1 MTVRLFA
8 MTCGWLTLPAKFILD
23 GMTGSLRLPIPS
35 YLIVHPKGKVI
46 FDSGLHT
53 SLQTNPAERLG
64 AMAAITKV
72 EFVPGEELRAR
83 LAALDIDSDD
93 IDYLVNSHLHFDHA
107 GGNDQVPNAPL
118 VIQRPEWQAAMDPD
132 LAHANG
138 FDNRDFDLGQDVKQ
152 ISGEHDLF
160 GDGGVTL
167 FPSYGHTP
175 GHQSMK
181 LKLARGDVILTG
193 DACYMRKTLDD
204 LHLPHTNFLH
214 DREGMIAS
222 LQKFRDLQK
231 RGARIFYGHDAD
243 HWANVP
249 QAPLEVL

>member
-8 MTCGWLTLPAKFILD
+8 MTCGWLTMPAKFILD
-23 GMTGSLRLPIPS
+23 GAQGKLRLPIPS
-35 YLIVHPKGKVI
+35 YLIVHPKGKAI

-72 EFVPGEELRAR
+72 EFEPGEELAAR
-83 LAALDIDSDD
+83 LAALDIGTDE
-93 IDYLVNSHLHFDHA
+93 IDFLINSHLHFDHA

-118 VIQRPEWQAAMDPD
+118 IIQRPEWQAAMDPD
-132 LAHANG
+132 LGHANG
-138 FDNRDFDLGQDVKQ
+138 FDRRDFDLGQDVKQ
-152 ISGEHDLF
+152 IMGEHDIF
-160 GDGGVTL
+160 GDGSATL

-181 LKLARGDVILTG
+181 LKLPRGDVILTG

-204 LHLPHTNFLH
+204 LHLPHVNFLH

-222 LQKFRDLQK
+222 LQKFRELQR

-249 QAPLEVL
+249 QAPLEVV